1 MKSNPAPLSF
11 QHIAS
16 ELRVFC
22 GKDSLAALNREMTR
36 AGCSRAVVVSG
47 RSVIDSGAMELL
59 RSALGPMLVGEC
71 MSVRSNS
78 PLPAVTET
86 AHTLDDLTADCVI
99 AVGGGSAAVTA
110 RAASILL
117 AERTSAQ
124 VLCTRRLPDGTF
136 DSPRL
141 SSPKLPQFVVP
152 TTPSTA
158 FVKAGSA
165 IYDTDAGHRLALFDP
180 RTRVKALFIHPEF
193 LRTAP
198 AHLVQSASLNT
209 LATAVEALASPAC
222 DPLAEALLLQSLR
235 LIADHLISASPDDT
249 VSRERLVLAAILCG
263 RGTEQSGGG
272 LASVLAH
279 AIGPHSN
286 VANGIVNAIV
296 LPFTMHFNAPEASEQ
311 YATIVR
317 GLAGDFPLGAHSVEP
332 IAAINAIQA
341 LLGRL
346 SIPARLRDIGV
357 TRDDLPGI
365 ANAAM
370 SDWFITRNIRA
381 SSLQS
386 IESILADCW

>member
-1 MKSNPAPLSF
+1 M
-11 QHIAS
+11 
-16 ELRVFC
+16 
-22 GKDSLAALNREMTR
+22 
-36 AGCSRAVVVSG
+36 
-47 RSVIDSGAMELL
+47 
-59 RSALGPMLVGEC
+59 
-71 MSVRSNS
+71 
-78 PLPAVTET
+78 
-86 AHTLDDLTADCVI
+86 
-99 AVGGGSAAVTA
+99 
-110 RAASILL
+110 
-117 AERTSAQ
+117 
-124 VLCTRRLPDGTF
+124 
-136 DSPRL
+136 
-141 SSPKLPQFVVP
+141 
-152 TTPSTA
+152 
-158 FVKAGSA
+158 
-165 IYDTDAGHRLALFDP
+165 
-180 RTRVKALFIHPEF
+180 
-193 LRTAP
+193 
-198 AHLVQSASLNT
+198 
-209 LATAVEALASPAC
+209 
-222 DPLAEALLLQSLR
+222 
-235 LIADHLISASPDDT
+235 
-249 VSRERLVLAAILCG
+249 
-263 RGTEQSGGG
+263 
-272 LASVLAH
+272 LAH